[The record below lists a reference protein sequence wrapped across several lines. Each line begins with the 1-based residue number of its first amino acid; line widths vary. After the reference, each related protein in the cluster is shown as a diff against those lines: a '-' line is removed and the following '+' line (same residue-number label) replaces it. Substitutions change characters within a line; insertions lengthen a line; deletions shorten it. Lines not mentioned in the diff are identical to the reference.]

1 MTRLRI
7 VLAGTVAAM
16 TAAVLLLGGA
26 LDEPEP
32 AGAGG
37 ASVAVATEQLAAQF
51 SAGSTDATIRSLE
64 NQLRERRD
72 DAGSAVLLGLAY
84 QQRVR
89 ETADFSDLARSEDV
103 LKRALALEPQNADAV
118 GGLATLALARHD
130 FRAALELGRKARRLA
145 PATARH
151 HGVVGDALLELG
163 RYREAFAAFERMV
176 ELKPGVASYARIS
189 YARELLGDK
198 EGAIDAMKLALDA
211 AAGRREALAW
221 THVQLGKI
229 YLGMGRLGPAE
240 AQILAALEIF
250 PTYLYGF
257 EARAQLALVRGRPD
271 EAVSFALRA
280 VDAVPLP
287 QFVAT
292 LADIERARGNLAGA
306 REQYAL
312 MGTIERLLRVNGV
325 NSDLEL
331 ALFRVDH
338 GIRLRES
345 LARARVARVD
355 RPSIFAD
362 DVLAWALARNGR
374 CGEALRYSKR
384 SLRLGTKD
392 ASLFFHRGMIERCL
406 GRDATAG
413 KWFARALETNP
424 NFSPIWADTARRYAS

>member
-1 MTRLRI
+1 MTRLRL

-16 TAAVLLLGGA
+16 TATVLLLGGA
-26 LDEPEP
+26 LNEPEP
-32 AGAGG
+32 ADAGG
-37 ASVAVATEQLAAQF
+37 ATAAVATEQLAAQF
-51 SAGSTDATIRSLE
+51 ASGNADATVRSLQE
-64 NQLRERRD
+64 RLRDRPD
-72 DAGSAVLLGLAY
+72 DAETAVLLGLAY

-89 ETADFSDLARSEDV
+89 ETADFSDLARSEAA
-103 LKRALALEPQNADAV
+103 LKKALVLEPASADAI

-130 FRAALELGRKARRLA
+130 FRAALELGRRARRLA

-151 HGVVGDALLELG
+151 YGVVGDALLELG

-176 ELKPGVASYARIS
+176 ELRPGVASYARIS

-198 EGAIDAMKLALDA
+198 TGAVDAMRLALDA

-221 THVQLGKI
+221 THVQLGKL
-229 YLGMGRLGPAE
+229 YLGMGRLRPAE
-240 AQILAALEIF
+240 AQILAALEVF
-250 PTYLYGF
+250 PAYLYGF
-257 EARAQLALVRGRPD
+257 EARAQLEAARKRPGA
-271 EAVSFALRA
+271 AVSFALRA

-287 QFVAT
+287 QFVVT
-292 LADIERARGNLAGA
+292 LADIERSRGNLPGA

-312 MGTIERLLRVNGV
+312 MGAIERLLRANGV

-345 LARARVARVD
+345 LAQAREARLD

-384 SLRLGTKD
+384 SLRLGTED
-392 ASLFFHRGMIERCL
+392 ASFFFHRGMIERCL
-406 GRDATAG
+406 GRDAEARR
-413 KWFARALETNP
+413 WFARALETNP
-424 NFSPIWADTARRYAS
+424 NFSLIWADTARRYAS